1 MKGGIGLTFS
11 VNIRY
16 SVKVQRSYYIEY
28 IQMFYIICI
37 QPAEWDDIHQIFH
50 LPYSIT
56 AFLCNSVEA

>member
-16 SVKVQRSYYIEY
+16 SVNVQRSYYIEY

-37 QPAEWDDIHQIFH
+37 QPAEWDGIHQIFH
-50 LPYSIT
+50 LPIQ
-56 AFLCNSVEA
+56 